1 MNAPRLL
8 VFLLATVVVARVAIV
23 FVVGSPLVTALAW
36 ASLLGVLSVAALM
49 RKRAA
54 AQALAWLCIVLG
66 ADALI
71 QLLHV
76 DVSGVHLMA
85 ALLWAS
91 LVMGVG
97 IYMLCSDTV
106 KRFYAVPQ

>member
-8 VFLLATVVVARVAIV
+8 VFLLATVVVARVA
-23 FVVGSPLVTALAW
+23 
-36 ASLLGVLSVAALM
+36 ALM
-49 RKRAA
+49 RKRVA

-97 IYMLCSDTV
+97 IYMLRSDTV